1 MFGNLFKSK
10 PQKQK
15 ATKAEMP
22 DLCHCFCNDLA
33 KTFFSEYSLKKLTFQ
48 LDHLN
53 ESDRDAVTF
62 SIIVFFDAVIAYA
75 LYTKQWG
82 DVVMGYKALRGKHLD
97 TIMPGDQAAKYFDRT
112 DRVCLSMKADIEK
125 KNSIPETS
133 MGIVAITTEHFQ
145 SKELI
150 EMRPAMQAFITAILS
165 SVIVETYGFLDRW
178 EVPS

>member
-1 MFGNLFKSK
+1 MFGDMFKSK
-10 PQKQK
+10 PKRQK

-22 DLCHCFCNDLA
+22 DLCHCFCNDLS
-33 KTFFSEYSLKKLTFQ
+33 KTFFSEYSVKKLAFH

-53 ESDRDAVTF
+53 ESDRETVIF
-62 SIIVFFDAVIAYA
+62 SIIAFFDAMISYA

-97 TIMPGDQAAKYFDRT
+97 TIMPSDQAAKYFDRT

-133 MGIVAITTEHFQ
+133 EGIVTIATEHFQ

-150 EMRPAMQAFITAILS
+150 EMRPAVQAFITAILS